1 MLHRK
6 RIALSALTLSTML
19 LSQAAGAVG
28 VRLDSGDWDTLF
40 NGNSSTTANFSTN
53 LNFDASALGITGGSV
68 NVNSAGSLR
77 LLDNSTAEFADFNP
91 FADLAQIGDGR
102 TTAFSVEET
111 NAAFSATGIDA
122 GFRATW
128 SAFDDLGALTN
139 EFQVSLFAL
148 SNGQTAIE
156 FNYNQLLAGT
166 AGTQIGYSSS
176 LGTSLDLLSEL
187 SVPLGDALGL
197 GDFDPTFPDEC
208 PGTPSALA
216 CNNYYDG
223 VFGPAASVLPG
234 FAGGY
239 FQSLSGTDATPVQ
252 GRYLWLFGDAVD
264 VAEPSMPA
272 LLAIGL
278 LGLVIGRRKRAR

>member
-1 MLHRK
+1 MLQRK
-6 RIALSALTLSTML
+6 NFALSALALLTML

-28 VRLDSGDWDTLF
+28 VRLDSGDWDTVF
-40 NGNSSTTANFSTN
+40 SGNSSTTANFSFN
-53 LNFDASALGITGGSV
+53 LDFDASALGVTGGSV

-77 LLDNSTAEFADFNP
+77 LFDNTTTDFADFNP
-91 FADLAQIGDGR
+91 FSDLAQIGDGR
-102 TTAFSVEET
+102 TTAFSLEET

-148 SNGQTAIE
+148 SGGQTAIE
-156 FNYNQLLAGT
+156 FNYNRLLAGT

-187 SVPLGDALGL
+187 NIPLGDALGV
-197 GDFDPTFPDEC
+197 GDFDPTFPDLC
-208 PGTPSALA
+208 LNTPSALA
-216 CNNYYDG
+216 CNNFYDG
-223 VFGPAASVLPG
+223 IFGPDASVLPG

-239 FQSLSGTDATPVQ
+239 FRSLSGTDATPVQ
-252 GRYLWLFGDAVD
+252 GRYLWIFGDAVD

-272 LLAIGL
+272 LLAVGL
-278 LGLVIGRRKRAR
+278 LGLAIGRRRRSR